1 MTALRMDVTNP
12 AALDNL
18 PVGFDTVF
26 YIVTPDTYEDAAY
39 ASAFV
44 CGTENLLRALCSE
57 GARPGRLIFVSSTS
71 VYGQSQGEWVDEAS
85 PTDPRGCCRGRRPCS
100 ADPSPAPW
108 CDSAVST
115 AEVKVVW

>member
-71 VYGQSQGEWVDEAS
+71 VYGQS
-85 PTDPRGCCRGRRPCS
+85 GCCRGRRPCS